1 MTQAVTQP
9 EITQHTSHRESVLYY
24 IHDPMCSWC
33 WGFKPVLR
41 QLTQQLPTDV
51 RLEYVLGGLAAD
63 TDQPM
68 PAEMQ
73 QQIAA
78 TWKHIQ
84 QVIPGTEFNFDFWTK
99 CQPRRSTYIACRAV
113 IVAEQL
119 EPGNGLAMLDA
130 ILQAYYLQAKNP
142 SDAATLIT
150 LAEQLG
156 LDVDRFDQLLNA
168 AQTQQALQ
176 QQIDFAR
183 RIGANS
189 FPSLYLLHR
198 QHYHSI
204 VLDYNHADVSL
215 EHINSVH
222 ATVE

>member
-1 MTQAVTQP
+1 MTQP
-9 EITQHTSHRESVLYY
+9 EVAQQTRHGDSVLYY

-41 QLTQQLPTDV
+41 QLSQQLPADV

-63 TDQPM
+63 NDQPM
-68 PAEMQ
+68 IPEMQ
-73 QQIAA
+73 QQIAV

-84 QVIPGTEFNFDFWTK
+84 QVIPGTEFNFEFWSK

-113 IVAEQL
+113 IVAQQL
-119 EPGNGLAMLDA
+119 QPGRGLAMLDA
-130 ILQAYYLQAKNP
+130 IQNAYYLQAKNP
-142 SDAATLIT
+142 SDTATLVS

-156 LDVDRFDQLLNA
+156 LEIAQFEQQLNA
-168 AQTQQALQ
+168 EQTQQVLQ

-183 RIGANS
+183 RIGADS

-198 QHYHSI
+198 QDYHGI
-204 VLDYNHADVSL
+204 VLDYNHADVIL
-215 EHINSVH
+215 EHINSVR
-222 ATVE
+222 ATG

>member
-1 MTQAVTQP
+1 VTQP
-9 EITQHTSHRESVLYY
+9 EIAKQTGQGDSVLYY
-24 IHDPMCSWC
+24 VHDPMCSWC

-41 QLTQQLPTDV
+41 QLTQQLPRDV

-63 TDQPM
+63 TDQLM
-68 PAEMQ
+68 PPEMQ

-119 EPGNGLAMLDA
+119 QTDLGLVMLDA
-130 ILQAYYLQAKNP
+130 IQRAYYLQARNP
-142 SDAATLIT
+142 SDAATLVA

-156 LDVDRFDQLLNA
+156 LDVVQFEQQLNA
-168 AQTQQALQ
+168 EQTQQALQ
-176 QQIDFAR
+176 RQIDFAR
-183 RIGANS
+183 RIGADS
-189 FPSLYLLHR
+189 FPSLYMLHR
-198 QHYHSI
+198 HDYYEI
-204 VLDYNHADVSL
+204 VLDYNHADVIL
-215 EHINSVH
+215 EHISSVR
-222 ATVE
+222 ATG

>member
-1 MTQAVTQP
+1 MTQQDMTLQSG
-9 EITQHTSHRESVLYY
+9 QSDSVLYY

-41 QLTQQLPTDV
+41 QLTQLLPADI
-51 RLEYVLGGLAAD
+51 RLEYILGGLAAD

-68 PAEMQ
+68 PPEMQ

-84 QVIPGTEFNFDFWTK
+84 QVIPGTEFNFDFWTQ

-113 IVAEQL
+113 IVAQQL
-119 EPGNGLAMLDA
+119 QPSQGLAMLDA
-130 ILQAYYLQAKNP
+130 IQHAYYLQAKNP
-142 SDAATLIT
+142 SDTTTLIT

-156 LDVDRFDQLLNA
+156 LDITQFEQQLNA
-168 AQTQQALQ
+168 GRTQQALQ
-176 QQIDFAR
+176 LQIDFAR
-183 RIGANS
+183 GIGADS

-198 QHYHSI
+198 QGYHAI
-204 VLDYNHADVSL
+204 VLDYNHVDVIL
-215 EHINSVH
+215 EHINSLIQRDK
-222 ATVE
+222 TDQ

>member
-1 MTQAVTQP
+1 MTQQVTNMYARHSD
-9 EITQHTSHRESVLYY
+9 TVLYY

-41 QLTQQLPTDV
+41 QLTQQLPANV
-51 RLEYVLGGLAAD
+51 RLEAILGGLAAD

-73 QQIAA
+73 QQISA

-84 QVIPGTEFNFDFWTK
+84 QVIPGTEFNFDFWTQ

-113 IVAEQL
+113 IVAEQMQ
-119 EPGNGLAMLDA
+119 PGMGTAMLEA
-130 ILQAYYLQAKNP
+130 IQHAYYLQARNP
-142 SDAATLIT
+142 SDAATLVA

-156 LDVDRFDQLLNA
+156 LDITQFEQQLNA

-176 QQIDFAR
+176 QQINFAR
-183 RIGANS
+183 GIGADS

-198 QHYHSI
+198 GNYHGI
-204 VLDYNHADVSL
+204 VLDYNHADVIL
-215 EHINSVH
+215 EHINSLIQQDK
-222 ATVE
+222 TDQ

>member
-1 MTQAVTQP
+1 MTRPGTAQR
-9 EITQHTSHRESVLYY
+9 TSSSESVLYY

-41 QLTQQLPTDV
+41 QLTQQLPEDV

-73 QQIAA
+73 QRIAA

-84 QVIPGTEFNFDFWTK
+84 QAIPGTEFNFDFWTK

-113 IVAEQL
+113 IVAQQL
-119 EPGNGLAMLDA
+119 QSDQGLAMLDA
-130 ILQAYYLQAKNP
+130 IQRAYYLQARNP
-142 SDAATLIT
+142 SDANTLIS

-156 LDVDRFDQLLNA
+156 LDTEQFEQQLNA
-168 AQTQQALQ
+168 EPTQQALQ
-176 QQIDFAR
+176 RQIDFSR
-183 RIGANS
+183 GIGADS
-189 FPSLYLLHR
+189 FPSLYLLHK
-198 QHYHSI
+198 QHYHPI
-204 VLDYNHADVSL
+204 VLDYNHADLIL
-215 EHINSVH
+215 EHINSVRS
-222 ATVE
+222 AG

>member
-1 MTQAVTQP
+1 MTQQDNSQLARHSDP
-9 EITQHTSHRESVLYY
+9 VLYY

-41 QLTQQLPTDV
+41 QLTQQLPANV
-51 RLEYVLGGLAAD
+51 QLETILGGLAAD

-68 PAEMQ
+68 PPEMQ
-73 QQIAA
+73 QQIRA

-84 QVIPGTEFNFDFWTK
+84 QVIPGTEFNFDFWTQ

-113 IVAEQL
+113 IVAQQL
-119 EPGNGLAMLDA
+119 QPGMGLAMLEA
-130 ILQAYYLQAKNP
+130 IQHAYYLQAKNP
-142 SDAATLIT
+142 SDATTLVT

-156 LDVDRFDQLLNA
+156 LDITQFEQQLNA
-168 AQTQQALQ
+168 GQAQQALQ

-183 RIGANS
+183 GIGADS

-198 QHYHSI
+198 ENYHAI
-204 VLDYNHADVSL
+204 VLDYNHADVIL
-215 EHINSVH
+215 EHINSLVQRDK
-222 ATVE
+222 TDK

>member
-1 MTQAVTQP
+1 MTQP
-9 EITQHTSHRESVLYY
+9 EIAQHTSHSDSVLYY
-24 IHDPMCSWC
+24 VHDPMCSWC

-41 QLTQQLPTDV
+41 QLTQQLPADI

-68 PAEMQ
+68 QPEMQ

-84 QVIPGTEFNFDFWTK
+84 QVIPGTEFNFDFWSK

-113 IVAEQL
+113 IVAEQMAT
-119 EPGNGLAMLDA
+119 GKGSAMLHA
-130 ILQAYYLQAKNP
+130 IQNAYYLQARNP
-142 SDAATLIT
+142 SDAATLVT

-156 LDVDRFDQLLNA
+156 LDTTQFELQLNA
-168 AQTQQALQ
+168 EQTQQALQ

-183 RIGANS
+183 GIGADS
-189 FPSLYLLHR
+189 FPSLYLLHQ

-204 VLDYNHADVSL
+204 VLDYNHADVIL
-215 EHINSVH
+215 EHINSVR
-222 ATVE
+222 TTG

>member
-1 MTQAVTQP
+1 MTQP
-9 EITQHTSHRESVLYY
+9 EIARHTSHSDTLLYY

-41 QLTQQLPTDV
+41 QLTQQLPADI

-63 TDQPM
+63 NDQPM
-68 PAEMQ
+68 RPEMQ

-84 QVIPGTEFNFDFWTK
+84 QVIPGTEFNFDFWSK

-113 IVAEQL
+113 IVAQQL
-119 EPGNGLAMLDA
+119 QPGLGLAMLDA
-130 ILQAYYLQAKNP
+130 IQRAYYLQARNP
-142 SDAATLIT
+142 SDTVTLIT

-156 LDVDRFDQLLNA
+156 LDTAQFEQQLNA
-168 AQTQQALQ
+168 EQTQQELR

-183 RIGANS
+183 GIGADS

-204 VLDYNHADVSL
+204 VLDYNHADVIL
-215 EHINSVH
+215 EHINSVR
-222 ATVE
+222 TTG